1 MKKVNPSRLG
11 KDFFTRD
18 VLEVAPGLP
27 GKIIVTRSGSGSF
40 ARYQITEVEAY
51 RGSEDRACHAS
62 RGRTRRTEI
71 MYHAGGISI
80 YTLSMACTGCSIL
93 LPAGRMIPRQF

>member
-27 GKIIVTRSGSGSF
+27 GKIIVTRSGSGSL
-40 ARYQITEVEAY
+40 
-51 RGSEDRACHAS
+51 H
-62 RGRTRRTEI
+62 
-71 MYHAGGISI
+71 GIK
-80 YTLSMACTGCSIL
+80 
-93 LPAGRMIPRQF
+93 